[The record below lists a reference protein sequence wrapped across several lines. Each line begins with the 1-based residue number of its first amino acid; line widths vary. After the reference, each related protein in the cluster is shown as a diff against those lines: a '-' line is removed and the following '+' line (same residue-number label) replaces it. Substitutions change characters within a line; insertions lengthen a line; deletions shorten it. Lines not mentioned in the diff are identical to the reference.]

1 MKTAYTHK
9 VILAVRELKD
19 MHPKNIMVYRNIWA
33 IQLSS
38 RTVCFMKNPHNFVKF
53 CVHRIES
60 LSSSRWL
67 HFCGNIILKYGL
79 HLMWKIC
86 KLNVTRQLLQ
96 IFNTFLPV

>member
-19 MHPKNIMVYRNIWA
+19 MHPKNIMVYM
-33 IQLSS
+33 SH
-38 RTVCFMKNPHNFVKF
+38 TVCFMKNPHNFVKF

-86 KLNVTRQLLQ
+86 KLNVTRQMLQ